1 MDTAARLTDSVE
13 LLTSSVLSK
22 LDASLNSESALKS
35 HQTARAVERRT
46 TSALVVPLASVAQK
60 LVGAAR
66 LLSSAV

>member
-1 MDTAARLTDSVE
+1 MDTAAHPTDSVE
-13 LLTSSVLSK
+13 PLKNSVLSK
-22 LDASLNSESALKS
+22 LDANLNSGSALKS
-35 HQTARAVERRT
+35 HQTAHAVEQRI

>member
-1 MDTAARLTDSVE
+1 MDTAARHMDFAE
-13 LLTSSVLSK
+13 LLTNSVLSK
-22 LDASLNSESALKS
+22 LDVNLNSESVLKS

-60 LVGAAR
+60 PVGAAR